1 MATVHV
7 PLSTLQKRP
16 LGSKSCLPP
25 LNPRPVLGLCLFG
38 CGRASFLHHTPTT
51 AAARYFDAS
60 FGNFSHGQGEMRKHG
75 QQDSDGGFA
84 E

>member
-25 LNPRPVLGLCLFG
+25 LNPWPVLGLCLFG
-38 CGRASFLHHTPTT
+38 CGRPLSSTTPAN
-51 AAARYFDAS
+51 AAALYFDAS
-60 FGNFSHGQGEMRKHG
+60 FGIFSHDQGEMRKHG